1 MKETTKTEEA
11 KLRSTSC
18 EVWTN
23 KAKKDDDDADDDADD
38 DTDAVHVHRHDN
50 KIVDVALV
58 SKWERVSTF

>member
-23 KAKKDDDDADDDADD
+23 KARKDDDDADDDA
-38 DTDAVHVHRHDN
+38 DAVHVHRHDN

-58 SKWERVSTF
+58 SKWERESTF